1 MPGQKIIKLQS
12 KILCQFL
19 ITEPYL
25 EAIPQTLILISIFF
39 KVRQPQQRSYSS
51 GKMLDES
58 YLIYGKEWYQIVQ
71 AYITITSSL
80 FSGATGVA
88 NFLRLGPFTLIPNDM
103 FSRGN
108 ILLIMNV
115 GTVLVIKGTTVAL
128 VMLSVSNGVYLPSVC
143 FWLLFN
149 VFPQLV
155 LVSVHIKKNRSHY
168 LSIKI

>member
-1 MPGQKIIKLQS
+1 
-12 KILCQFL
+12 
-19 ITEPYL
+19 
-25 EAIPQTLILISIFF
+25 
-39 KVRQPQQRSYSS
+39 
-51 GKMLDES
+51 MLDES
-58 YLIYGKEWYQIVQ
+58 YLIYGKEWYQILQ

-88 NFLRLGPFTLIPNDM
+88 NFLRLGPFTLIPKDM

-108 ILLIMNV
+108 ILLIINV

-155 LVSVHIKKNRSHY
+155 LVSFQI
-168 LSIKI
+168 